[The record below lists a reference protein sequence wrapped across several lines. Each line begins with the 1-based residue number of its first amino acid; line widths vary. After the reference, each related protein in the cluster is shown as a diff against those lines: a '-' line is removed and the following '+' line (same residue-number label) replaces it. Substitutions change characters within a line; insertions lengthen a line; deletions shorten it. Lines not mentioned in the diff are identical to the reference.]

1 MADYTNYSDVVVDGV
16 VQASGKLKG
25 GVQASEAYDAVLL
38 GDDGRIPEELLPEGF
53 VATVP
58 VESISISGT
67 LSGETGGTLTLVAE
81 VSPENATNRA
91 VTWAVTDG
99 SEHVRIQS
107 QTGSSC
113 TISLVSAG
121 SAVITATAQDGSGV
135 SQTATVTVTDPVVLV
150 TAISISGDNTG
161 DVGETVTLT
170 AAVTPSNATNRA
182 VTWAVTSGTSYAEI
196 ASQTDDSC
204 VVRLTGAGS
213 AVITA
218 TAQDGSGVTATH
230 TIAIS
235 EPFVEVTAIA
245 ISGNTSGD
253 IGTYITLTATVTP
266 SNATNP
272 AVTWSVSAGTGY
284 IAITQQTATSCT
296 VYCQAEGTGTV
307 TATAQDGSGVTATHT
322 IQSVDP
328 TVYVTG
334 IEITGDASGTV
345 GGTISLTATVTPA
358 NATNPA
364 VTWAVSDGGDYISIQ
379 SQTGNSCTV
388 SLDAVGTG
396 TVTAT
401 AQDGSGVSDSFAI
414 TVESGD
420 VEYDGIRSIY
430 SSTDFSNILTDPS
443 GCFSNLQVSR
453 DIGFNPVSANPVR
466 NTSTSLSRV
475 TDEGSFGF
483 DPETGM
489 GPLGMF
495 YATFQSGSSGQYLHE
510 LLDPYDLSQYIAI
523 WDDDSK
529 SWDYGQTGSSHITT
543 ENTMLCIP
551 RSGWSVSDGGNL
563 TVSRPLGGTVDL
575 GDTTAF
581 DILDDDHG
589 HAGATEYDYLALGV
603 YLGYNDS
610 SVLKSI
616 SGVTASRSTTA
627 ADFRTYA
634 RANTVR
640 DGWAGVWNFY
650 QWSYWK
656 NLFYLMTQDF
666 NGQATIGNGG
676 LSYSASTTGLCDALG
691 PYAGNVSGTTD
702 AVKFLIE
709 NPWGSLYQ
717 FVDDAYCSG
726 TQGELLVGNNATP
739 TSDTSNKGTTIAY
752 STSSGYGG
760 NILGSGAFEWSMPAD
775 AQGSSTTG
783 TCDHVN
789 PVASSSPFLG
799 VGGCSNNVSLGYA
812 GPGYVVSWAGNSFT
826 VLGARLAFTFN
837 P

>member
-1 MADYTNYSDVVVDGV
+1 MSEYGNHLDVDGNVRAWQARAPGDCV
-16 VQASGKLKG
+16 V
-25 GVQASEAYDAVLL
+25 L
-38 GDDGRIPEELLPEGF
+38 GDDMRIPEELLPEGF

-99 SEHVRIQS
+99 SEHVSIQS
-107 QTGSSC
+107 QTGSTC

-121 SAVITATAQDGSGV
+121 SAVITATAQDGSGI

-245 ISGNTSGD
+245 ISGDTSGD

-284 IAITQQTATSCT
+284 IAITQQTADSCT

-328 TVYVTG
+328 TVYVTA

-364 VTWAVSDGGDYISIQ
+364 VTWAVTSGTSYARIA
-379 SQTGNSCTV
+379 SQTGTSCTV
-388 SLDAVGTG
+388 SLVSEGTA
-396 TVTAT
+396 TITAT
-401 AQDGSGVSDSFAI
+401 ATDGSGVRATHTI
-414 TVESGD
+414 TVTAP
-420 VEYDGIRSIY
+420 
-430 SSTDFSNILTDPS
+430 STAIPADATLSVSFDATVFATDPGS
-443 GCFSNLQVSR
+443 CLTYTGDLAGCS
-453 DIGFNPVSANPVR
+453 PVR
-466 NTSTSLSRV
+466 NTATSLATA
-475 TDEGSFGF
+475 TDEGSWGF
-483 DPETGM
+483 DRSTGI

-510 LLDPYDLSQYIAI
+510 LLDPYDLTRYIAT
-523 WDDDSK
+523 WDDSSK
-529 SWDYGQTGSSHITT
+529 SWDYGNTGSSHITT

-551 RSGWSVSDGGNL
+551 TVYMSGTATSLSLSPRSGSGSAYAHTIDGH
-563 TVSRPLGGTVDL
+563 TY
-575 GDTTAF
+575 
-581 DILDDDHG
+581 
-589 HAGATEYDYLALGV
+589 EYLAIGV
-603 YLGYNDS
+603 YLGYVDS
-610 SVLKSI
+610 DMLRSVSDA
-616 SGVTASRSTTA
+616 TATGNLTRA
-627 ADFRTYA
+627 EFRTYA
-634 RANTVR
+634 QANSVR
-640 DGWAGVWNFY
+640 DGWAGQWNY
-650 QWSYWK
+650 HQWSLVKYLAWISARHF
-656 NLFYLMTQDF
+656 NLQAVS
-666 NGQATIGNGG
+666 GQGG
-676 LSYSASTTGLCDALG
+676 LVYSASTTGLCDALG
-691 PYAGNVSGTTD
+691 PYAGDVSGT
-702 AVKFLIE
+702 ASAQKHLIE
-709 NPWGSLYQ
+709 NFWGSMYQ
-717 FVDDAYCSG
+717 WIDDAYCEGALMYVGQNSSPTDDAEDKVAVTCAQVG
-726 TQGELLVGNNATP
+726 GFPGEIATAMP
-739 TSDTSNKGTTIAY
+739 GWGMGSA
-752 STSSGYGG
+752 GG
-760 NILGSGAFEWSMPAD
+760 
-775 AQGSSTTG
+775 GSSTTG
-783 TCDHVN
+783 LCDYQ
-789 PVASSSPFLG
+789 SSSSNPAPL
-799 VGGCSNNVSLGYA
+799 VGGFSGSVSSGNA
-812 GPGYVVSWAGNSFT
+812 GPGYLGRSAASYSGST
-826 VLGARLAFTFN
+826 AYRGARLAFAFDLRAPSPARAN
-837 P
+837 SELEA